1 MLVYAGFALLL
12 LLALWRQTRRF
23 QRREAAAVA
32 AAAKAKV
39 QVGGVSA
46 GPRAQHPRIDV
57 THCIGCGACVKACPE
72 GEVLG
77 VIGGKA
83 TLVHPQKCIGHGLCA
98 DACPVGA
105 IEIVMAPPSLSADTP
120 ALTPELETSVP
131 GLFVAGELGG
141 LALIKNAVRQGRE
154 CVDTLARRQR
164 SSRRNGA
171 GGSTLDIC
179 IVGAGPAG
187 LSAALRA
194 HELGL
199 SYSIIEQEELGGSVA
214 KFPRQKL
221 VLTSPF
227 ELPIYGV
234 FKKLEI
240 SKESLLGLWTK
251 VVRETGLRLRTAERV
266 DHIDVPENGAFTVQ
280 TSRDQ
285 YRARAVVLAIG
296 RRGTPRK
303 LGVPGEDL
311 PKLMYDLLDA
321 ESYQGKRLLVVGGGD
336 SAVEAALGLA
346 HQRGNRVTLSY
357 RRDAFTRLKARNEQ
371 RIADAMRRRLLEVV
385 FNSTPLEVRPA
396 SVVLDVAGQRREIG
410 NDYVWVF
417 AGGTPPAA
425 FLEKIGVQVGA
436 RTVSAA

>member
-1 MLVYAGFALLL
+1 MLLNVAFALLL
-12 LLALWRQTRRF
+12 MLALWRQLRRF
-23 QRREAAAVA
+23 QKREAAALA
-32 AAAKAKV
+32 AARHARVHTGEAE
-39 QVGGVSA
+39 

-77 VIGGKA
+77 VIAGKA
-83 TLVHPQKCIGHGLCA
+83 TLVHPQRCIGHGLCA

-120 ALTPELETSVP
+120 ALTHELETSVP

-154 CVDTLARRQR
+154 CVDTVAHRGKRVGG
-164 SSRRNGA
+164 GA
-171 GGSTLDIC
+171 EVLDVC
-179 IVGAGPAG
+179 VVGAGPAG

-199 SYSIIEQEELGGSVA
+199 SYAALEQENLGGSVA
-214 KFPRQKL
+214 KYPRQKL

-227 ELPIYGV
+227 ELPIYGA

-240 SKESLLGLWTK
+240 SKESLLDLWAR
-251 VVRETGLRLRTAERV
+251 VVRETKLRIRTGEHV
-266 DHIDVPENGAFTVQ
+266 DHVAMDEEGTFSVETAR
-280 TSRDQ
+280 SR
-285 YRARAVVLAIG
+285 YRARTVILAIG

-303 LGVPGEDL
+303 LGIPGEDL
-311 PKLMYDLLDA
+311 PKLMYDLIDA

-357 RRDAFTRLKARNEQ
+357 RRDAFSRLKGRNEQ
-371 RIADAMRRRLLEVV
+371 RLAEAMRRRQLDVLFSSNPVEVRSETV
-385 FNSTPLEVRPA
+385 VLEVR
-396 SVVLDVAGQRREIG
+396 GQRREIG

-417 AGGTPPAA
+417 AGGTPPSA
-425 FLEKIGVQVGA
+425 FLSKIGVQVGPRA
-436 RTVSAA
+436 VSAA